1 VNDVFVSYK
10 KPCDQ
15 SSKAVPDS
23 ADVDLYYILI
33 KQSHQTVKEVYNNPK
48 QFNGKCV
55 LEHTKCPSVGVYKC
69 KREKLCISG
78 DLAIT
83 RH

>member
-15 SSKAVPDS
+15 SSKAVHDI
-23 ADVDLYYILI
+23 ADVDLYDILI

-48 QFNGKCV
+48 QFNGKYVCR
-55 LEHTKCPSVGVYKC
+55 LE
-69 KREKLCISG
+69 CISAKEKYHASVAIC
-78 DLAIT
+78 DNQTLAECVT
-83 RH
+83 